1 MLTKYNKKRLNQHQ
15 QAALMDVAGLM
26 SILHSESLT
35 ELEPLLK
42 LVPGGKRDLG
52 LLKAKAAKLFD
63 DLLLVTPTDT
73 LYAMRN
79 SLKRIRCRI
88 GVPLI
93 GGENAN
99 AEMGWVV
106 SFDDLT
112 TLTNAC
118 YDKCMLCDRTG
129 GEISKCKLRKTFQ
142 NLPSPDE
149 PEPMGTGCGY
159 RRIIMQG
166 NNDYQAGA

>member
-1 MLTKYNKKRLNQHQ
+1 MLTKYNKKRLNQRQ

-26 SILHSESLT
+26 SLIHSESLA

-52 LLKAKAAKLFD
+52 MLKTKVAKLFD
-63 DLLLVTPTDT
+63 NLLLVTPTDT
-73 LYAMRN
+73 LYSMRN
-79 SLKRIRCRI
+79 SLKMIRCRI

-93 GGENAN
+93 GNERAN

-142 NLPSPDE
+142 HLPSPDE

-159 RRIIMQG
+159 RRIIMEGHEQ
-166 NNDYQAGA
+166 

>member
-26 SILHSESLT
+26 SILHSKSLE

-99 AEMGWVV
+99 AEMGRVV
-106 SFDDLT
+106 
-112 TLTNAC
+112 
-118 YDKCMLCDRTG
+118 
-129 GEISKCKLRKTFQ
+129 
-142 NLPSPDE
+142 
-149 PEPMGTGCGY
+149 
-159 RRIIMQG
+159 
-166 NNDYQAGA
+166 